1 MNELNTFFSIE
12 STIIE
17 QTIIFFEIVFIDL
30 VLAGDNAIIIGMVA
44 SQFDAN
50 IRKKIIFW
58 GIGFAIILRIALTII
73 TSYLLQITY
82 LKTIGGLLLIYIAYK
97 LYKDVIKNGD
107 EEKQKIKTDN
117 SNLYKA
123 IMTIIIADFSM
134 SLDNVL
140 GVAGAAK
147 QHYVLLVFG
156 LVLSILL
163 MATLANIIAKWIKKY
178 KWIGWLGLF
187 AILVVA
193 AELIYSD
200 LAIFL

>member
-1 MNELNTFFSIE
+1 MTDQI
-12 STIIE
+12 
-17 QTIIFFEIVFIDL
+17 IIFFEIVLIDL

-58 GIGFAIILRIALTII
+58 GIGFAIILRIALTLV
-73 TSYLLQITY
+73 TTYLLQING
-82 LKTIGGLLLIYIAYK
+82 LKTIGGLLLIYVAYK
-97 LYKDVIKNGD
+97 LYKDVIKDNKD
-107 EEKQKIKTDN
+107 TKEKKIKTEN
-117 SNLYKA
+117 VSLFKA

-147 QHYVLLVFG
+147 QNYVLLVFG
-156 LVLSILL
+156 LILSIFL

-178 KWIGWLGLF
+178 KWIGWLGLL

-193 AELIYSD
+193 LELIYSD
-200 LAIFL
+200 INVFL

>member
-1 MNELNTFFSIE
+1 MIDQ
-12 STIIE
+12 I
-17 QTIIFFEIVFIDL
+17 IIFFEIVLIDL

-58 GIGFAIILRIALTII
+58 GIGFAIILRIALTLV
-73 TSYLLQITY
+73 TTYLLQING
-82 LKTIGGLLLIYIAYK
+82 LKTIGGLLLIYVAYK
-97 LYKDVIKNGD
+97 LYKDVIKDNKD
-107 EEKQKIKTDN
+107 TKEKKIKTEN
-117 SNLYKA
+117 TSLFKA

-147 QHYVLLVFG
+147 QNYVLLVFG
-156 LVLSILL
+156 LILSIFL

-178 KWIGWLGLF
+178 KWIGWLGLL

-193 AELIYSD
+193 LELIYSD
-200 LAIFL
+200 INVFL

>member
-1 MNELNTFFSIE
+1 MIDQ
-12 STIIE
+12 I
-17 QTIIFFEIVFIDL
+17 IIFFEIVLIDL

-58 GIGFAIILRIALTII
+58 GIGFAIILRIALTLV
-73 TSYLLQITY
+73 TTYLLQING
-82 LKTIGGLLLIYIAYK
+82 LKTIGGLLLIYVAYK
-97 LYKDVIKNGD
+97 LYKDVIKSNED
-107 EEKQKIKTDN
+107 AKEQKIKTEN
-117 SNLYKA
+117 PNLFKA

-147 QHYVLLVFG
+147 QNYVLLVFG
-156 LVLSILL
+156 LILSIFL

-178 KWIGWLGLF
+178 KWIGWLGLL

-193 AELIYSD
+193 LELIYSD
-200 LAIFL
+200 INIFL

>member
-1 MNELNTFFSIE
+1 MIDQ
-12 STIIE
+12 I
-17 QTIIFFEIVFIDL
+17 IIFFEIVLIDL

-58 GIGFAIILRIALTII
+58 GIGFAIILRIALTLV
-73 TSYLLQITY
+73 TTYLLQING
-82 LKTIGGLLLIYIAYK
+82 LKTIGGLLLIYVAYK
-97 LYKDVIKNGD
+97 LYKDVIKSNED
-107 EEKQKIKTDN
+107 AKEQKIKTEN
-117 SNLYKA
+117 SNLFKA

-147 QHYVLLVFG
+147 QNYVLLVFG
-156 LVLSILL
+156 LILSIFL

-178 KWIGWLGLF
+178 KWIGWLGLL

-193 AELIYSD
+193 LELIYSD
-200 LAIFL
+200 INIFL

>member
-1 MNELNTFFSIE
+1 MIDQ
-12 STIIE
+12 I
-17 QTIIFFEIVFIDL
+17 IIFFEIVLIDL

-58 GIGFAIILRIALTII
+58 GIGFAIILRIALTLV
-73 TSYLLQITY
+73 TSYLLQING
-82 LKTIGGLLLIYIAYK
+82 LKTIGGLLLIYVAYK
-97 LYKDVIKNGD
+97 LYKDVIKDNKD
-107 EEKQKIKTDN
+107 TKEKKIKTEN
-117 SNLYKA
+117 FSLFKA

-147 QHYVLLVFG
+147 QNYVLLVFG
-156 LVLSILL
+156 LILSIFL
-163 MATLANIIAKWIKKY
+163 MATIANIIAKWIKKY
-178 KWIGWLGLF
+178 KWIGWLGLL

-193 AELIYSD
+193 LELIYSD
-200 LAIFL
+200 INIFL

>member
-1 MNELNTFFSIE
+1 MIDQ
-12 STIIE
+12 I
-17 QTIIFFEIVFIDL
+17 IIFFEIVLIDL

-58 GIGFAIILRIALTII
+58 GIGFAIILRIALTLV
-73 TSYLLQITY
+73 TTYLLQING
-82 LKTIGGLLLIYIAYK
+82 LKTIGGLLLIYVAYK
-97 LYKDVIKNGD
+97 LYKDVIKDNKD
-107 EEKQKIKTDN
+107 TKEKKIKTEN
-117 SNLYKA
+117 FSLFKA

-147 QHYVLLVFG
+147 QNYVLLVFG
-156 LVLSILL
+156 LILSIFL

-178 KWIGWLGLF
+178 KWIGWLGLL
-187 AILVVA
+187 AILAVA
-193 AELIYSD
+193 IELIYSD
-200 LAIFL
+200 INVFL

>member
-1 MNELNTFFSIE
+1 MNELNTFFIIE
-12 STIIE
+12 STIVA
-17 QTIIFFEIVFIDL
+17 QTIIFFEIVLIDL

-44 SQFDAN
+44 SQFDVN

-123 IMTIIIADFSM
+123 IMTVIIADFSM

-147 QHYVLLVFG
+147 QHYVLLIFG
-156 LVLSILL
+156 LVLSIFL

-178 KWIGWLGLF
+178 KWIGWLGLL
-187 AILVVA
+187 AVLVVA

-200 LAIFL
+200 LTIFL

>member
-1 MNELNTFFSIE
+1 MIDQ
-12 STIIE
+12 I
-17 QTIIFFEIVFIDL
+17 IIFFEIVLIDL

-58 GIGFAIILRIALTII
+58 GIGFAIILRIALTLV
-73 TSYLLQITY
+73 TTYLLQING
-82 LKTIGGLLLIYIAYK
+82 LKTIGGLLLIYVAYK
-97 LYKDVIKNGD
+97 LYKDVIKDNED
-107 EEKQKIKTDN
+107 TKEKKIKTEN
-117 SNLYKA
+117 FSLFKA

-147 QHYVLLVFG
+147 QNYVLLVFG
-156 LVLSILL
+156 LILSIFL

-178 KWIGWLGLF
+178 KWIGWLGLL

-193 AELIYSD
+193 IELIYSD
-200 LAIFL
+200 INVFL

>member
-1 MNELNTFFSIE
+1 MTDQI
-12 STIIE
+12 
-17 QTIIFFEIVFIDL
+17 IIFFEIVLIDL

-58 GIGFAIILRIALTII
+58 GIGFAIILRIALTLV
-73 TSYLLQITY
+73 TSYLLQING
-82 LKTIGGLLLIYIAYK
+82 LKTIGGLLLIYVAYK
-97 LYKDVIKNGD
+97 LYKDVIKDNKD
-107 EEKQKIKTDN
+107 TKEKKIKTEN
-117 SNLYKA
+117 TSLFKA

-147 QHYVLLVFG
+147 QNYVLLVFG
-156 LVLSILL
+156 LILSIFL

-178 KWIGWLGLF
+178 KWIGWLGLL

-193 AELIYSD
+193 LELIYSD
-200 LAIFL
+200 INVFL

>member
-1 MNELNTFFSIE
+1 MIDQ
-12 STIIE
+12 I
-17 QTIIFFEIVFIDL
+17 IIFFEIVLIDL

-58 GIGFAIILRIALTII
+58 GIGFAIILRIALTLV
-73 TSYLLQITY
+73 TTYLLQING
-82 LKTIGGLLLIYIAYK
+82 LKTIGGLLLIYVAYK
-97 LYKDVIKNGD
+97 LYKDVIKSNED
-107 EEKQKIKTDN
+107 AKEQKIKTEN
-117 SNLYKA
+117 SNLFKA

-134 SLDNVL
+134 SLDNIL

-147 QHYVLLVFG
+147 QNYVLLVFG
-156 LVLSILL
+156 LILSIFL

-178 KWIGWLGLF
+178 KWIGWLGLL

-200 LAIFL
+200 LKIFI

>member
-1 MNELNTFFSIE
+1 
-12 STIIE
+12 
-17 QTIIFFEIVFIDL
+17 
-30 VLAGDNAIIIGMVA
+30 MVA
-44 SQFDAN
+44 SQFDVN

-156 LVLSILL
+156 LVLSIFL

-178 KWIGWLGLF
+178 KWIGWLGLL

-200 LAIFL
+200 LTIFL

>member
-1 MNELNTFFSIE
+1 MIDQ
-12 STIIE
+12 I
-17 QTIIFFEIVFIDL
+17 IIFFEIVLIDL

-58 GIGFAIILRIALTII
+58 GIGFAIILRIALTLV
-73 TSYLLQITY
+73 TTYLLQING
-82 LKTIGGLLLIYIAYK
+82 LKTIGGLLLIYVAYK
-97 LYKDVIKNGD
+97 LYKDVIKNNED
-107 EEKQKIKTDN
+107 AKEQKIKTEN
-117 SNLYKA
+117 SNLFKA

-134 SLDNVL
+134 SLDNIL

-147 QHYVLLVFG
+147 QNYVLLVFG
-156 LVLSILL
+156 LILSIFL

-178 KWIGWLGLF
+178 KWIGWLGLL

-193 AELIYSD
+193 LELIYSD
-200 LAIFL
+200 INIFL

>member
-1 MNELNTFFSIE
+1 MIDQ
-12 STIIE
+12 I
-17 QTIIFFEIVFIDL
+17 IIFFEIVLIDL

-58 GIGFAIILRIALTII
+58 GIGFAIILRIALTLV
-73 TSYLLQITY
+73 TTYLLQING
-82 LKTIGGLLLIYIAYK
+82 LKTIGGLLLIYVAYK
-97 LYKDVIKNGD
+97 LYKDVIKSNED
-107 EEKQKIKTDN
+107 AKEQKIKTKN
-117 SNLYKA
+117 SNLFKA

-147 QHYVLLVFG
+147 QNYVLLVFG
-156 LVLSILL
+156 LILSILL

-178 KWIGWLGLF
+178 KWIGWLGLL

-193 AELIYSD
+193 LELIYSD
-200 LAIFL
+200 INIFL